1 MNGKEWFRAHL
12 RWAVMV
18 EGKEGLR
25 CWEESVCIFLSEDS
39 DQAFQHALE
48 IGRRGER
55 DLHEGKRWVETRLA
69 EIVTLDRLGANQDEF
84 EVDLGCKKPMG
95 HLAFEHVFDP
105 EGAVPPPMF

>member
-25 CWEESVCIFLSEDS
+25 CWKESVCIFLSEDS
-39 DQAFQHALE
+39 ANAFQHALV

-55 DLHEGKRWVETRLA
+55 DLQEGKRWVETRLA
-69 EIVTLDRLGANQDEF
+69 EIVTLDRLGANPDEF
-84 EVDLGCKKPMG
+84 EVDLGRKKTSG
-95 HLAFEHVFDP
+95 RLAFEHVFDP
-105 EGAVPPPMF
+105 EGAVPPPTF